1 MLNYTL
7 LLHGLRSTGEGLP
20 GALLRD
26 LLDAVDRGAKG
37 AVRLRLEGRSSA
49 KGGFPPAWVN
59 DAAAFRMTGFH
70 RGTPG
75 VELRI
80 PTLLEALPQKFAQA
94 DLFPPVDSTDS
105 ALTLMGR
112 SLGEALSGNEE
123 SDAYDPPL
131 LRSFEEFR
139 EVFRHGVEAVEIRN
153 GRVDTPS
160 LTVTPE
166 GIRTVQRLH
175 RQTPRSQR
183 VRVAGKVDAI
193 RHSDRAFTL
202 ILESGEQIRGVLAE
216 GEPEVLAP
224 FFGQVAVVS
233 GVAQFRPSGSLLRV
247 DADLLEPGT
256 DQDLELWSETPRSL
270 FGPTDDRDLRRPQG
284 PRSGI
289 NALIGSWPGDETDDE
304 IFAMLEHGSV

>member
-7 LLHGLRSTGEGLP
+7 LLHGLQSTGEGLP

-49 KGGFPPAWVN
+49 RGGFPPSWVN
-59 DAAAFRMTGFH
+59 EAAAFRMAGFH
-70 RGTPG
+70 QGTPG
-75 VELRI
+75 VELRV
-80 PTLLEALPQKFAQA
+80 PTLLEALPERFAQA
-94 DLFPPVDSTDS
+94 DLFPHVNPGDS

-112 SLGEALSGNEE
+112 SLGDALSGNAE
-123 SDAYDPPL
+123 SDAYDAPL
-131 LRSFEEFR
+131 LRNFEEFK
-139 EVFRHGVEAVEIRN
+139 EVFRHGVSALEIRN
-153 GRVDTPS
+153 GRPDSPS

-166 GIRTVQRLH
+166 GMKVVQRLH

-183 VRVAGKVDAI
+183 VRIAGKVDEI

-202 ILESGEQIRGVLAE
+202 VLEDGEQIRGVLAE

-224 FFGQVAVVS
+224 FFGQLAVVS

-247 DADLLEPGT
+247 DADLLQPAGE
-256 DQDLELWSETPRSL
+256 QDLALWSESPRPL
-270 FGPTDDRDLRRPQG
+270 FGVTDVQDVRRPQG

-289 NALIGSWPGDETDDE
+289 NAIIGAWPGDETDDE
-304 IFAMLEHGSV
+304 VFAMLEEMS

>member
-59 DAAAFRMTGFH
+59 EAAAFRMAGFH

-80 PTLLEALPQKFAQA
+80 PTLREALPQRFAQE
-94 DLFPPVDSTDS
+94 DLFPPADPEDS

-112 SLGEALSGNEE
+112 SLSDALAGKAD

-139 EVFRHGVEAVEIRN
+139 EVFRHGVSALEIRN
-153 GRVDTPS
+153 GRPDQPT

-166 GIRTVQRLH
+166 GIRVVQRLH

-183 VRVAGKVDAI
+183 VRIAGQVDAI
-193 RHSDRAFTL
+193 RYSDRAFTL
-202 ILESGEQIRGVLAE
+202 VLESGEQIRGVLAE

-224 FFGQVAVVS
+224 YFGKVAVVS
-233 GVAQFRPSGSLLRV
+233 GMAQFRPSGSLLRV
-247 DADLLEPGT
+247 DADQVQPGT
-256 DQDLELWSETPRSL
+256 DQDLELWSETPRPL
-270 FGPTDDRDLRRPQG
+270 FASTDDHDLRRPQR

-289 NALIGSWPGDETDDE
+289 NALIGSWPGNETDDE
-304 IFAMLEHGSV
+304 IFAMLEEMS

>member
-7 LLHGLRSTGEGLP
+7 LLHGLAATGEGLP

-59 DAAAFRMTGFH
+59 EAAAFQMAGFH

-75 VELRI
+75 IELRI
-80 PTLLEALPQKFAQA
+80 PTLLEALPQRFAQA
-94 DLFPPVDSTDS
+94 DLFPPVDPSDS
-105 ALTLMGR
+105 ALSLMGR
-112 SLGEALSGNEE
+112 SLGEALSGNED

-139 EVFRHGVEAVEIRN
+139 EVFRYGVESVEIRN
-153 GRVDTPS
+153 GRPESPS
-160 LTVTPE
+160 LTVTPQ

-183 VRVAGKVDAI
+183 VRVAGKVDEI

-202 ILESGEQIRGVLAE
+202 VLQSGEQIRGVLAE
-216 GEPEVLAP
+216 REPEALVP
-224 FFGQVAVVS
+224 FFGKLAVVD

-247 DADLLEPGT
+247 DADLLQPGGE
-256 DQDLELWSETPRSL
+256 QDLALWSESPRPL
-270 FGPTDDRDLRRPQG
+270 FAPMDQRELRRPQG

-289 NALIGSWPGDETDDE
+289 NAIIGAWPGDETDEE
-304 IFAMLEHGSV
+304 IFALLEEMS

>member
-7 LLHGLRSTGEGLP
+7 LLHGLQSTGEGLP

-49 KGGFPPAWVN
+49 RGGFPPAWVN
-59 DAAAFRMTGFH
+59 EAAAFRMAGFH

-75 VELRI
+75 VVLRI
-80 PTLLEALPQKFAQA
+80 PTLREALPQRFAQE
-94 DLFPPVDSTDS
+94 DLFPPVDPGDS

-112 SLGEALSGNEE
+112 SLGDALSGNAD

-139 EVFRHGVEAVEIRN
+139 EVFRHGVTALEIRN
-153 GRVDTPS
+153 GAPDRPA
-160 LTVTPE
+160 LMVTPD
-166 GIRTVQRLH
+166 GIRVVQRLH

-183 VRVAGKVDAI
+183 IRIAGKVDAI
-193 RHSDRAFTL
+193 RYSDRAFTL
-202 ILESGEQIRGVLAE
+202 ILDSGEQIRGVLAE

-224 FFGQVAVVS
+224 FFGRVALVS
-233 GVAQFRPSGSLLRV
+233 GTAQFRPSGSLLRV
-247 DADLLEPGT
+247 DAEQLQPGT
-256 DQDLELWSETPRSL
+256 DQDLALWSESPRPL
-270 FGPTDDRDLRRPQG
+270 FATADAQELRRPQG

-289 NALIGSWPGDETDDE
+289 NAIIGAWPGEETDDE
-304 IFAMLEHGSV
+304 IVAMLEEMS